1 MQKTV
6 VFSPDNCYNN
16 LGYAA
21 FVATKKARLALIRF
35 GIGAI
40 RRASYMS
47 CLRNKFNFFM
57 QTNRDSSPKEQDVKG
72 AETVIVSLDE
82 VSKIYNGN
90 VLLEQVSA
98 KIEDTDRIGLIGPN
112 GAGKTTLLR
121 LICQEESA
129 DSGLIAVSNRKTIG
143 ILHQN
148 SGLSKS
154 STIIDEMKSV
164 FRPLLDIHQRTKE
177 IEAIFAE
184 NKMDHQSAE
193 YQALSAEY
201 SEKSAFFEQK
211 DGYLIDVKIKTILNG
226 MGFGDKSQD
235 TVINTLSGGEKTRL
249 AMAKLLLE
257 QPDLLILDEPTN
269 HLDFQT
275 LAWLE
280 DYLSGYKGALLIVS
294 HDRYFLD
301 RCTDKTWEIE
311 NHRLHSYKGNYS
323 KFVVIKQANYE
334 RQLKEY
340 EEQQREIA
348 KMQEFIDKNIVR
360 ASTTKSAQSRRT
372 ALERME
378 KIEKPFVY
386 NKTPV
391 IRFSYAQEPVKDVL
405 TVTDMDL
412 SVGSGE
418 TYQEL
423 AHGIHL
429 EVERGDKLAIIGT
442 NGIGK
447 STFLKAIQNKIP
459 YRRGRVVWGGN
470 VKRSFFEQETAMLNP
485 ENTVLE
491 ELWQR
496 YPMMNETA
504 VRSALGGVLLTG
516 ENVYKKVGV
525 VSGGERVKLSLAILM
540 LEHPNVL
547 IMDEPTNHLDIYT
560 KEVLEKALNE
570 YTGTLILVSHDRYLL
585 NKIPTRIMDMK
596 RDSVVL
602 FKGRFD
608 EYSEFQK
615 TQAAECFAAS
625 PKKQEPDKAS
635 KGNYRSKQQ
644 RSEEAKI
651 RQRVKELERLI
662 ESSEQEIAALEQ
674 EMTLPEV
681 YQDYQLM
688 NEKCAALEQKK
699 QFHSDCLEEWA
710 ELAECL

>member
-1 MQKTV
+1 M
-6 VFSPDNCYNN
+6 
-16 LGYAA
+16 
-21 FVATKKARLALIRF
+21 I
-35 GIGAI
+35 I
-40 RRASYMS
+40 
-47 CLRNKFNFFM
+47 
-57 QTNRDSSPKEQDVKG
+57 
-72 AETVIVSLDE
+72 SLDE

-90 VLLEQVSA
+90 ILLEQVSA

-184 NKMDHQSAE
+184 NRMDHQSAE

-311 NHRLHSYKGNYS
+311 NHRLHSYKGSYS

-470 VKRSFFEQETAMLNP
+470 IKRSFFEQETAMLNP

-560 KEVLEKALNE
+560 KEVLEKALTE

-615 TQAAECFAAS
+615 TQAAECSADS
-625 PKKQEPDKAS
+625 PKKQEQDKAP

>member
-1 MQKTV
+1 M
-6 VFSPDNCYNN
+6 
-16 LGYAA
+16 GYAA

-35 GIGAI
+35 GIGAN

-47 CLRNKFNFFM
+47 CLRNKFNFVM
-57 QTNRDSSPKEQDVKG
+57 QTHRNSSPKEQDVKG

-98 KIEDTDRIGLIGPN
+98 KIEDADRIGLIGPN

-129 DSGLIAVSNRKTIG
+129 DSGLVAVSNRKTIG

-184 NKMDHQSAE
+184 NKIDHQSAE
-193 YQALSAEY
+193 YQTLSAEY

-391 IRFSYAQEPVKDVL
+391 IRFSYSQEPVKDVL
-405 TVTDMDL
+405 SVTDMDL

-560 KEVLEKALNE
+560 KEVLEKALTE

-608 EYSEFQK
+608 EYAEFQK
-615 TQAAECFAAS
+615 MQAAECFAAS
-625 PKKQEPDKAS
+625 PKQQEFTKTP

-644 RSEEAKI
+644 RSEEAKM

>member
-1 MQKTV
+1 M
-6 VFSPDNCYNN
+6 
-16 LGYAA
+16 
-21 FVATKKARLALIRF
+21 
-35 GIGAI
+35 
-40 RRASYMS
+40 
-47 CLRNKFNFFM
+47 
-57 QTNRDSSPKEQDVKG
+57 
-72 AETVIVSLDE
+72 IVSLDE
-82 VSKIYNGN
+82 VNKIYNGN
-90 VLLEQVSA
+90 VLFEHINA

-121 LICQEESA
+121 LICREEFA
-129 DSGLIAVSNRKTIG
+129 DSGTIAVSNRKTIG

-154 STIIDEMKSV
+154 STIIEEMKSV
-164 FRPLLDIHQRTKE
+164 FQSLLDIHRRTKE
-177 IEAIFAE
+177 IEALFAA
-184 NKMDHQSAE
+184 NTIAHDSAE
-193 YQALSAEY
+193 YQALSTEY

-211 DGYLIDVKIKTILNG
+211 DGYLIDVKIKTVLNG
-226 MGFGDKSQD
+226 MGFGDKSMD
-235 TVINTLSGGEKTRL
+235 TVISTLSGGEKTRL

-311 NHRLHSYKGNYS
+311 NHRLHCYKGSYS

-360 ASTTKSAQSRRT
+360 ASTTKSAQSRRA

-378 KIEKPFVY
+378 IIEKPFVY
-386 NKTPV
+386 NKTP
-391 IRFSYAQEPVKDVL
+391 IIHFNYTQEPVKDVL
-405 TVTDMDL
+405 CVTDMDL

-423 AHGIHL
+423 AHGITL
-429 EVERGDKLAIIGT
+429 QVERGDKLAVIGT

-459 YRRGRVVWGGN
+459 YRHGRVVWGGN

-496 YPMMNETA
+496 YPSMNETA
-504 VRSALGGVLLTG
+504 VRSALGAVLLTG

-560 KEVLEKALNE
+560 KEVLEKALTE

-596 RDSVVL
+596 QDSIR
-602 FKGRFD
+602 FFQGRFD
-608 EYSEFQK
+608 EYLEFQK
-615 TQAAECFAAS
+615 M
-625 PKKQEPDKAS
+625 QETERSVVSSKSSETEKTS

-674 EMTLPEV
+674 ELTLPEV
-681 YQDYQLM
+681 YQDYQRM
-688 NEKCAALEQKK
+688 NEKCAALEEKK
-699 QFHSDCLEEWA
+699 QFHAQCLEEWA
-710 ELAECL
+710 ELAECLS

>member
-1 MQKTV
+1 M
-6 VFSPDNCYNN
+6 
-16 LGYAA
+16 
-21 FVATKKARLALIRF
+21 I
-35 GIGAI
+35 I
-40 RRASYMS
+40 
-47 CLRNKFNFFM
+47 
-57 QTNRDSSPKEQDVKG
+57 
-72 AETVIVSLDE
+72 SLDE

-90 VLLEQVSA
+90 ILLEQVSA

-560 KEVLEKALNE
+560 KEVLEKALTE

-615 TQAAECFAAS
+615 TQAAECSAAS

-699 QFHSDCLEEWA
+699 QLHSDCLEEWA

>member
-1 MQKTV
+1 M
-6 VFSPDNCYNN
+6 
-16 LGYAA
+16 
-21 FVATKKARLALIRF
+21 
-35 GIGAI
+35 
-40 RRASYMS
+40 
-47 CLRNKFNFFM
+47 
-57 QTNRDSSPKEQDVKG
+57 
-72 AETVIVSLDE
+72 IVSLDE

-301 RCTDKTWEIE
+301 HCTDKTWEIE

-372 ALERME
+372 ALERMK

-405 TVTDMDL
+405 SVTDMDL

-459 YRRGRVVWGGN
+459 YRRGRVIWGGN

-560 KEVLEKALNE
+560 KEVLEKALTE

-615 TQAAECFAAS
+615 TQAAECSAAS

-681 YQDYQLM
+681 YQNYQLM

>member
-1 MQKTV
+1 MRV
-6 VFSPDNCYNN
+6 N
-16 LGYAA
+16 
-21 FVATKKARLALIRF
+21 
-35 GIGAI
+35 
-40 RRASYMS
+40 RRAFSIRGKVPSFNAPVVDCTAAEKSEWNLPPLEAGTSRFSLYVTHVEQI
-47 CLRNKFNFFM
+47 KF
-57 QTNRDSSPKEQDVKG
+57 SLLSEQQVKG
-72 AETVIVSLDE
+72 AETVIVSLEE
-82 VSKIYNGN
+82 VNKIYNGN
-90 VLLEQVSA
+90 VLFEHINA
-98 KIEDTDRIGLIGPN
+98 KIEDADRIGLIGPN

-121 LICQEESA
+121 LICREESA
-129 DSGLIAVSNRKTIG
+129 DNGIIAVSNRKTIG

-164 FRPLLDIHQRTKE
+164 FQSLLDIHQRIKE
-177 IEAIFAE
+177 IESLFAA
-184 NKMDHQSAE
+184 NTIAHDSAE
-193 YQALSAEY
+193 YQALSTEY

-211 DGYLIDVKIKTILNG
+211 DGYLIDVKIKTVLNG
-226 MGFGDKSQD
+226 MGFGDKSMD
-235 TVINTLSGGEKTRL
+235 TVISTLSGGEKTRL

-269 HLDFQT
+269 HLDFKT

-311 NHRLHSYKGNYS
+311 NHRLHSYKGSYS

-360 ASTTKSAQSRRT
+360 ASTTKSAQSRRA

-378 KIEKPFVY
+378 IIEKPYVY
-386 NKTPV
+386 HKTP
-391 IRFSYAQEPVKDVL
+391 IIHFNYTQEPVKDVL
-405 TVTDMDL
+405 CVTDMDL

-423 AHGIHL
+423 AHGITL
-429 EVERGDKLAIIGT
+429 QVERGDKLAVIGT

-496 YPMMNETA
+496 YPSMNETA
-504 VRSALGGVLLTG
+504 VRSALGSVLLTG

-560 KEVLEKALNE
+560 KEVLEKALTE

-596 RDSVVL
+596 PDSIRF

-608 EYSEFQK
+608 EYTEFQK
-615 TQAAECFAAS
+615 MQDAECS
-625 PKKQEPDKAS
+625 VVSSKSSEPEKTP

-644 RSEEAKI
+644 RSEEAKM
-651 RQRVKELERLI
+651 RQRVKELERFI

-681 YQDYQLM
+681 YQDYQTM
-688 NEKCAALEQKK
+688 NEKCAALEEKK
-699 QFHSDCLEEWA
+699 QLHAQCLEEWA
-710 ELAECL
+710 ELAECLL